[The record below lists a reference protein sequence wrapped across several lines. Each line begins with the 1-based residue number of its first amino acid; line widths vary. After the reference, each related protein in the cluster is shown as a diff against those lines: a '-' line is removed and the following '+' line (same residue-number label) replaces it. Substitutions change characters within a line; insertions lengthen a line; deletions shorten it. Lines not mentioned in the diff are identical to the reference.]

1 MAMMRAPSR
10 FDYIRRMRWLDKPVA
25 VRALG
30 AWLLIGSGAALQ
42 AWLTWFGP
50 RNDLLVQLAE
60 AGPGSDPYLTATAVV
75 LAWLTLGVALAILT
89 SGAMT
94 LRKVSVVL
102 AYAAITLLYVNVMRE
117 RVGYGDF
124 ADYYNAAVSLLNGT
138 PMPQRYLYPP
148 LWATLLT
155 PLVPS
160 GPEATLVLVWTLNL
174 VSTVAVLLVLP
185 RVLERYGLSRP
196 LAITVTLLFGA
207 VNVPILRTLS
217 YAQINMEVL
226 LGILL
231 ALHWYPRNRFLSA
244 LALAIAVHLK
254 LSPIALAMAFLWV
267 RDLEWLALFAVWL
280 LAIAVVP
287 AGEFGFRPYADL
299 VHNLQTIERANG
311 LIFRDN
317 SIDSFLRAT
326 SLATGTDAYLL
337 IWPAKAVLAAVCLAL
352 AVIHVRRRT
361 FVRAEAPGAAVLNA
375 IPALMV
381 LMVMVAPLV
390 WEHHPVLLGLSY
402 MVVATVLR
410 PSDFV
415 LFGFA
420 YFLEFL
426 TPTFDFF
433 PWSYGRLISPLILLA
448 LAWQR
453 AADPYRDGLSRA
465 NRLIVET
472 EEPVSDRAR
481 TESL

>member
-1 MAMMRAPSR
+1 MHWRE
-10 FDYIRRMRWLDKPVA
+10 KPVA

-50 RNDLLVQLAE
+50 RNDRLIQLAE

-75 LAWLTLGVALAILT
+75 LTWLTLGLALAILT
-89 SGAMT
+89 SGTMT
-94 LRKVSVVL
+94 PGKAFVVV
-102 AYAAITLLYVNVMRE
+102 AYAGITLLYVNVMRE

-124 ADYYNAAVSLLNGT
+124 ADYYNAAVSLLNRT

-155 PLVPS
+155 PMVPS
-160 GPEATLVLVWTLNL
+160 GPGVALVVVWTLNL
-174 VSTVAVLLVLP
+174 VSTVAVLFVLP

-196 LAITVTLLFGA
+196 LAIAVTLLFGA

-231 ALHWYPRNRFLSA
+231 ALRWYPGHRFLSA
-244 LALAIAVHLK
+244 LALAVAVHLK
-254 LSPIALAMAFLWV
+254 MSPIALAMAFLWV
-267 RDLEWLALFAVWL
+267 RDLEWLALFALWL
-280 LAIAVVP
+280 LAIAAIP
-287 AGEFGFRPYADL
+287 AGAFGPGPYADL
-299 VHNLQTIERANG
+299 VHNLRSIEQANG
-311 LIFRDN
+311 LVFRDT

-326 SLATGTDAYLL
+326 SLATGINAYPL
-337 IWPAKAVLAAVCLAL
+337 IWPAKAALAAACLVLAVF
-352 AVIHVRRRT
+352 HVRRHT
-361 FVRAEAPGAAVLNA
+361 FVHADAPGAAVLNA
-375 IPALMV
+375 IPSLLV
-381 LMVMVAPLV
+381 LTVMVAPLV
-390 WEHHPVLLGLSY
+390 WEHHPVFLGLSY
-402 MVVATVLR
+402 IVIATVLR
-410 PSDFV
+410 PADFL
-415 LFGFA
+415 LFTFA
-420 YFLEFL
+420 YFVEYL

-448 LAWQR
+448 LAWRR
-453 AADPYRDGLSRA
+453 AADPYREGLNRA
-465 NRLIVET
+465 NRLVLEI
-472 EEPVSDRAR
+472 EESVSNHVR